1 MVIRAWYELLHCSMW
16 NPNGGFV
23 AMRDAFYISDMMS
36 EEGRRPAAS
45 LEITNISRRSLAL
58 VTKRVSMPKIE
69 MIDREWT

>member
-1 MVIRAWYELLHCSMW
+1 
-16 NPNGGFV
+16 
-23 AMRDAFYISDMMS
+23 MRDAFYISDMMS